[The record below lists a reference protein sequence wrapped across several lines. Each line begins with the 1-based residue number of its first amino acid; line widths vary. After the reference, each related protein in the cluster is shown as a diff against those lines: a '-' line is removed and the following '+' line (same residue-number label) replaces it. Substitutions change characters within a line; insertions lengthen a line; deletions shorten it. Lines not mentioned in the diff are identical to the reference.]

1 MRLLAPVRDKE
12 TDLSKEDSRHD
23 MRHVTKKIFNASH
36 VPTYTM
42 LDTVT
47 ATLDLGN
54 VRDQTYPL
62 FYWDS
67 PFSYH
72 DVVTDDYPQWVA
84 DAYGKDNQRYRQMW
98 QLKDMQMLHTKMVGN
113 YYNTTLTFE
122 TCEEIRPAIEKLI
135 EANQAGCKLVTT
147 FEALRRDIENNIEAA
162 KTTKALMEAWPE
174 SRQVL
179 ERLYGSTADAVE
191 VPLGNIVL
199 RHVSQLPAPS
209 STLIQSDA
217 Q

>member
-1 MRLLAPVRDKE
+1 
-12 TDLSKEDSRHD
+12 
-23 MRHVTKKIFNASH
+23 
-36 VPTYTM
+36 
-42 LDTVT
+42 
-47 ATLDLGN
+47 
-54 VRDQTYPL
+54 
-62 FYWDS
+62 
-67 PFSYH
+67 
-72 DVVTDDYPQWVA
+72 
-84 DAYGKDNQRYRQMW
+84 
-98 QLKDMQMLHTKMVGN
+98 MQMLHTKMVGN